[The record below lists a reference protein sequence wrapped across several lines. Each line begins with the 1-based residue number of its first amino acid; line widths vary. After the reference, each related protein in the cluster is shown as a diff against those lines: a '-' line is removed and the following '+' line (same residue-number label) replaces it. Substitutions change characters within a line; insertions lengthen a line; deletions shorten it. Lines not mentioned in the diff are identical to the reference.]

1 MADLPHPAAPHP
13 AAPLLDLR
21 VPLTVRHK
29 ETRRTLLSVP
39 PSEATRRAR
48 ETVEYEGE
56 ELVLPHLCYETV
68 EHADLSG
75 ADLRGLFLYNA
86 VFAHVRLAGADFTGA
101 HLRDTAFLDCPDLD
115 RAVGLD
121 QVEHDGPSCLD
132 RRTLSA
138 CVASL
143 PDVFLAGVGYLP
155 DEAKGLRALYPGTL
169 YPAPGSGALSSGQRS
184 VSQDGVDRA
193 GTP

>member
-1 MADLPHPAAPHP
+1 MNEPDAP
-13 AAPLLDLR
+13 APLLDLR

-29 ETRRTLLSVP
+29 ETRQTLLIVP

-48 ETVEYEGE
+48 ETVEYEGD
-56 ELVLPHLCYETV
+56 ELVVPHLCYETV
-68 EHADLSG
+68 EHAALRG

-101 HLRDTAFLDCPDLD
+101 HLRDTVFLDCSDLD

-132 RRTLSA
+132 ARTLRA
-138 CVASL
+138 CAAWL
-143 PDVFLAGVGYLP
+143 PDAFLAGAGFAP
-155 DEAKGLRALYPGTL
+155 EEAQAWQDV
-169 YPAPGSGALSSGQRS
+169 PAARRPC
-184 VSQDGVDRA
+184 VC
-193 GTP
+193 

>member
-1 MADLPHPAAPHP
+1 MTDR
-13 AAPLLDLR
+13 PLLDLR

-29 ETRRTLLSVP
+29 ETRGTLLIVP

-75 ADLRGLFLYNA
+75 ADLRGLFLYSA
-86 VFAHVRLAGADFTGA
+86 VFAHVRLDGADFTGA
-101 HLRDTAFLDCPDLD
+101 HLRDTVFLDCPDLD

-121 QVEHDGPSCLD
+121 QAEHDGPSCLD

-138 CVASL
+138 CARGL
-143 PDVFLAGVGYLP
+143 PDAFLAGAGYSP
-155 DEAKGLRALYPGTL
+155 EEV
-169 YPAPGSGALSSGQRS
+169 GALRGLYLVAPAHARS
-184 VSQDGVDRA
+184 L
-193 GTP
+193 